1 MGYYSKVVAHNQL
14 QCSIQ
19 PKSKIDSMFFCLL
32 KTREHIPYHAFRIT
46 VTARWSFFFF
56 SFFLSFF
63 FNTLLSTETSQ
74 TTLSTQNTEVFTHV
88 RVYNGN
94 LPDCRS
100 CSVYVDMYN
109 RKQLNNRIDS
119 YLA

>member
-1 MGYYSKVVAHNQL
+1 M

-32 KTREHIPYHAFRIT
+32 KTRGHMHSIPCIPDDGYGT
-46 VTARWSFFFF
+46 LEF
-56 SFFLSFF
+56 S
-63 FNTLLSTETSQ
+63 LSTETSQ
-74 TTLSTQNTEVFTHV
+74 TTLSTQNTELFTHV

-94 LPDCRS
+94 LPDCES
-100 CSVYVDMYN
+100 CSVYVDMSN

-119 YLA
+119 Y

>member
-1 MGYYSKVVAHNQL
+1 MGYYSKVVAHNM

-46 VTARWSFFFF
+46 VTARWLFF
-56 SFFLSFF
+56 FF

-74 TTLSTQNTEVFTHV
+74 TTLSAQNTELFPHV

-94 LPDCRS
+94 LPDCGS
-100 CSVYVDMYN
+100 CSVYVDMSN

-119 YLA
+119 Y